1 MDAKTIGY
9 AAKDI
14 LIGIGTAVA
23 GAKGGPEAAKGVSKA
38 GDGIDRI
45 LENVMPGDKKQTR
58 EERFDRGDFASRAKT
73 APMQE
78 LTQQGTTAPQ
88 DTTPR
93 EVPRTEPADKAPPA
107 APPGERLGDA
117 KTASDYLKSLGWA
130 EEKVNQILGGPER
143 TSLGALVGKE
153 VGGTR
158 VAHSEGEAI
167 RPVAGRSHPKTS
179 GFRQDPVDGVR
190 VPDDAQS
197 T

>member
-45 LENVMPGDKKQTR
+45 LENVMPGDKKQQTR
-58 EERFDRGDFASRAKT
+58 EERFDRGDFASRAKP
-73 APMQE
+73 APE
-78 LTQQGTTAPQ
+78 LAQQGTTAPQ
-88 DTTPR
+88 ETAPR
-93 EVPRTEPADKAPPA
+93 EAPRTEPADRPPPA

-117 KTASDYLKSLGWA
+117 KIATDYLRSLGWS
-130 EEKVNQILGGPER
+130 EEKARQILAGPER
-143 TSLGALVGKE
+143 TSLAALVTRE

-158 VAHSEGEAI
+158 AAQSEGEAI
-167 RPVAGRSHPKTS
+167 RLSAGRSHPKTS

>member
-58 EERFDRGDFASRAKT
+58 EERFDRGDFASRAKAT
-73 APMQE
+73 PAQE
-78 LTQQGTTAPQ
+78 LPQQGTTAPQ
-88 DTTPR
+88 EAPR
-93 EVPRTEPADKAPPA
+93 VAQADKPPSA
-107 APPGERLGDA
+107 APPGQQLGDA
-117 KTASDYLKSLGWA
+117 KIASEYLKSLGWA
-130 EEKVNQILGGPER
+130 EEKVSQILGGPER
-143 TSLGALVGKE
+143 TSLAALVGKE

-158 VAHSEGEAI
+158 VARREGEAI

-179 GFRQDPVDGVR
+179 GFRQDPVEGVR
-190 VPDDAQS
+190 VPEGPQ
-197 T
+197 TT

>member
-58 EERFDRGDFASRAKT
+58 EERFDRGDFTARSKT
-73 APMQE
+73 APAQE
-78 LTQQGTTAPQ
+78 LPQQGTTAPQ
-88 DTTPR
+88 ETAPR
-93 EVPRTEPADKAPPA
+93 EAPRAGQADKPPPTA
-107 APPGERLGDA
+107 AQGEHLGDA
-117 KTASDYLKSLGWA
+117 KIATDYLKSLGWT

-143 TSLGALVGKE
+143 TSLAALVSRE

-158 VAHSEGEAI
+158 AAQSDGEAI
-167 RPVAGRSHPKTS
+167 RPSAGRSHPKTS